1 MSLRDQLLKAGVVS
15 EDRAKKVEQDKKK
28 TKHQAYRD
36 KDVKAKLDAEKKAQQ
51 DAILASEKAQKAK
64 AQESNQEVSLKQQ
77 RKALRVEARRII
89 DQKRVNVEKANDQF
103 NFSSD
108 GKKIRYVSV
117 TAEQRKQLGNGNLAI
132 CRNDRDGFD
141 YPLIPKENA
150 LRLVEIEKLMDERW
164 VYLLIDPQEVVD
176 NADEWAAWDA
186 YEAELAKEKNN

>member
-28 TKHQAYRD
+28 TMHQAYRD

-186 YEAELAKEKNN
+186 YEAELAKENK

>member
-15 EDRAKKVEQDKKK
+15 EDRAKKVEQEKKK

-36 KDVKAKLDAEKKAQQ
+36 KEVKAKLDAEKKAQQ
-51 DAILASEKAQKAK
+51 DAVLASEKAKKARS
-64 AQESNQEVSLKQQ
+64 QESNQEVSVKQQ

-117 TAEQRKQLGNGNLAI
+117 TAEQRKQLGNGQLAI

-186 YEAELAKEKNN
+186 YEAELAKENQ

>member
-1 MSLRDQLLKAGVVS
+1 MSLRDQLLRAGVVS
-15 EDRAKKVEQDKKK
+15 EDRAKKVEQERKK

-36 KDVKAKLDAEKKAQQ
+36 KDVKAKLEAEKKAQQ
-51 DAILASEKAQKAK
+51 DAILASEKAKKARS
-64 AQESNQEVSLKQQ
+64 QESNQEVSLKQQ

-117 TAEQRKQLGNGNLAI
+117 TAEQRKQLGRGQLAI

-164 VYLLIDPQEVVD
+164 IYLLIDPQEVVD

-186 YEAELAKEKNN
+186 YEAELAKENQ

>member
-89 DQKRVNVEKANDQF
+89 DQKANDQF

-186 YEAELAKEKNN
+186 YEAELAKENK

>member
-1 MSLRDQLLKAGVVS
+1 MSLLDQLLKAGVVS
-15 EDRAKKVEQDKKK
+15 EDKAKKSEQEKKK
-28 TKHQAYRD
+28 QTHRAYRD
-36 KDVKAKLDAEKKAQQ
+36 KDVKAKLDAEKKARQS
-51 DAILASEKAQKAK
+51 DVLAREKAEKAK
-64 AQESNQEVSLKQQ
+64 SQESNQEVNLKQQ

-89 DQKRVNVEKANDQF
+89 DQKRVNVEKATDQF

-117 TAEQRKQLGNGNLAI
+117 TADQRRQLGNGSLAI

-150 LRLVEIEKLMDERW
+150 LRLLEIEKLMDERW
-164 VYLLIDPQEVVD
+164 VFLLVDPKEVVE

-186 YEAELAKEKNN
+186 YEAELAKEKS

>member
-15 EDRAKKVEQDKKK
+15 EDRAKKVEQEKKK
-28 TKHQAYRD
+28 TKHQSYRD

-64 AQESNQEVSLKQQ
+64 SQESNHEVSLKQR
-77 RKALRVEARRII
+77 RKALRIEARRII
-89 DQKRVNVEKANDQF
+89 DQKRVNVAEANDQF

-117 TAEQRKQLGNGNLAI
+117 TAEQRKQLGNGQLAI

>member
-51 DAILASEKAQKAK
+51 DAVLASDKAQKAK

-186 YEAELAKEKNN
+186 YEAELAKENK

>member
-51 DAILASEKAQKAK
+51 DAILASDKAQKAK

-117 TAEQRKQLGNGNLAI
+117 TAEQRKQLGNGQLAI

-186 YEAELAKEKNN
+186 YEAELAKENK

>member
-51 DAILASEKAQKAK
+51 DAILASDKAQKAK

-186 YEAELAKEKNN
+186 YEAELAKENK

>member
-15 EDRAKKVEQDKKK
+15 EDRAKKVEQEKKR

-51 DAILASEKAQKAK
+51 DAILASEKAKKAK
-64 AQESNQEVSLKQQ
+64 SQESNQEVSLKQQ
-77 RKALRVEARRII
+77 RKALRIEARRII
-89 DQKRVNVEKANDQF
+89 DQKRVNIESANDQF

-150 LRLVEIEKLMDERW
+150 LRLIEIEKLMDERW

-176 NADEWAAWDA
+176 NADEWGAWDA
-186 YEAELAKEKNN
+186 YEAELAKESQ

>member
-186 YEAELAKEKNN
+186 YEAELAKENK

>member
-117 TAEQRKQLGNGNLAI
+117 TAEQRKQLGSGNLAI

-186 YEAELAKEKNN
+186 YEAELAKENK

>member
-150 LRLVEIEKLMDERW
+150 LRLVEIDKLMDERW

-186 YEAELAKEKNN
+186 YEAELAKENK

>member
-1 MSLRDQLLKAGVVS
+1 VSLRDQLLKAGVVS

-36 KDVKAKLDAEKKAQQ
+36 KDVKAKLEAEKKAQQ
-51 DAILASEKAQKAK
+51 DAILASDKAQKAK

-150 LRLVEIEKLMDERW
+150 MRLVEIEKLMDERW

-186 YEAELAKEKNN
+186 YEAELAKENK

>member
-15 EDRAKKVEQDKKK
+15 EDRAKKAEQDKKK
-28 TKHQAYRD
+28 TKHKSYRD
-36 KDVKAKLDAEKKAQQ
+36 KEVKAKLDAEKKSQQ
-51 DAILASEKAQKAK
+51 DAVLASEKANKAK
-64 AQESNQEVSLKQQ
+64 SQASNQEVNLKQQ
-77 RKALRVEARRII
+77 RKSLRVEARRIL
-89 DQKRVNVEKANDQF
+89 DQKRVNVDSATDQF

-117 TAEQRKQLGNGNLAI
+117 TAEQRKQLGNGSLAI

-150 LRLVEIEKLMDERW
+150 LRLMEIEKLMDERW
-164 VYLLIDPQEVVD
+164 IYLLIDPKEVVD

-186 YEAELAKEKNN
+186 YEAELGKEST

>member
-64 AQESNQEVSLKQQ
+64 AQESNQEVNLKQK
-77 RKALRVEARRII
+77 RKALRLEARRII
-89 DQKRVNVEKANDQF
+89 DQKRVNIEKANDQF

-186 YEAELAKEKNN
+186 YEAELAKENK

>member
-64 AQESNQEVSLKQQ
+64 AQESNQEVNLKQK
-77 RKALRVEARRII
+77 RKALRLEARRII

-186 YEAELAKEKNN
+186 YEAELAKENK

>member
-1 MSLRDQLLKAGVVS
+1 MSLRDQLLKVGVVS
-15 EDRAKKVEQDKKK
+15 EDRAKKAEQEKKK
-28 TKHQAYRD
+28 TKHQAFRD
-36 KDVKAKLDAEKKAQQ
+36 KDVRAKLDAEKKVQQ
-51 DAILASEKAQKAK
+51 DAVLASENAKKAK
-64 AQESNQEVSLKQQ
+64 SQESNQAVSLKQQ

-150 LRLVEIEKLMDERW
+150 IRLMEIEKVMEEKW
-164 VYLLIDPQEVVD
+164 IYLLIDPTEVID

-186 YEAELAKEKNN
+186 YEAELAKENK

>member
-51 DAILASEKAQKAK
+51 DAILASDKAQKAK
-64 AQESNQEVSLKQQ
+64 AQDSNQEVSLKQQ

-186 YEAELAKEKNN
+186 YEAELAKENK

>member
-36 KDVKAKLDAEKKAQQ
+36 KDVKAKLEAEKKAQQ
-51 DAILASEKAQKAK
+51 DAILASDKAQKAK

-150 LRLVEIEKLMDERW
+150 MRLVEIEKLMDERW

-186 YEAELAKEKNN
+186 YEAELAKENK